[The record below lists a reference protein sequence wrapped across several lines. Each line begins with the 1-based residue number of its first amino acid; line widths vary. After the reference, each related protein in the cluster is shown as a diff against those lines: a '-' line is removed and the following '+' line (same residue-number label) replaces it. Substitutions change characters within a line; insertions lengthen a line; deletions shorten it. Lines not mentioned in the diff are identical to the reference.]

1 MGGVDIGDL
10 GSKSKGSPKV
20 GGGKFGKAL
29 TWGSRVAGV
38 AGVATMLNGDESEET
53 KKVKSD
59 YSSAIYAK
67 SKGMATP
74 EQEKTLYEQN
84 KRSVEKY
91 DNGGWFT
98 RLTMSES
105 GIKKARQEIAI
116 YEGKQAV
123 NSTPSFATAGAAIGV
138 AQMASQIGV
147 LATQQSAMQGQIG
160 ATSAILSQYQ
170 ADFNA
175 FGQTIS
181 DGIQAGLAAQSHTI
195 DNRITVE
202 LDGAVIAENVSQRQF
217 QFFKRG

>member
-1 MGGVDIGDL
+1 MNRI
-10 GSKSKGSPKV
+10 
-20 GGGKFGKAL
+20 
-29 TWGSRVAGV
+29 
-38 AGVATMLNGDESEET
+38 
-53 KKVKSD
+53 
-59 YSSAIYAK
+59 
-67 SKGMATP
+67 
-74 EQEKTLYEQN
+74 

-123 NSTPSFATAGAAIGV
+123 NSIPSFATAGAAIGV

-181 DGIQAGLAAQSHTI
+181 DGIQAGLAAQSQHPLI
-195 DNRITVE
+195 NRITVE